1 MTQISA
7 WTRRPV
13 PVFTPV
19 FTQTHPREAGAY
31 ATGAAP
37 ALRNNM
43 MIRFLLIAS
52 GALFLGAA
60 GAFFL
65 FVPLLSLATV
75 VCILGGLI
83 VMFGLG
89 VQFGTPALASDR
101 TQPLDHMRLLP
112 VTAPSFVHDL
122 NARIKRLFGF

>member
-1 MTQISA
+1 
-7 WTRRPV
+7 
-13 PVFTPV
+13 
-19 FTQTHPREAGAY
+19 
-31 ATGAAP
+31 
-37 ALRNNM
+37 M

-89 VQFGTPALASDR
+89 IQFGTPALASDR